1 MGKKWGVDWYAL
13 THAIVSALGSI
24 ACSYLDVFASETL
37 TGTPEPLRSCQCAGP
52 LTSLHKILPA
62 ITMGY
67 SLFDLIDGMTISVD
81 FMLHGL
87 ATFAVMAF
95 FLETGTPN
103 FITPMLLMEASTP
116 FLTIVRAEFFTPMM
130 AAVNQ
135 AMFMLSFFAFRI
147 VITPYLWYQIMVHM
161 FKLRKTKEFQECFPW
176 YFMPVCLAFGM
187 FFNCL
192 NGYWFIKIV
201 KKARR
206 KILGIEHVKANN
218 DLSEAELKH
227 SKKDG

>member
-1 MGKKWGVDWYAL
+1 
-13 THAIVSALGSI
+13 
-24 ACSYLDVFASETL
+24 
-37 TGTPEPLRSCQCAGP
+37 
-52 LTSLHKILPA
+52 
-62 ITMGY
+62 
-67 SLFDLIDGMTISVD
+67 
-81 FMLHGL
+81 
-87 ATFAVMAF
+87 
-95 FLETGTPN
+95 
-103 FITPMLLMEASTP
+103 MLLMEASTP